1 MSKITKR
8 ITGILLTILVSS
20 IISLSIFLVS
30 SLGDVEAFQQNMF
43 YKFDTAYAILFILKT
58 IIFIF
63 VFRVF
68 LYLRRY
74 EKTKKEEIMNK
85 IPGAVII
92 YDFNGKILYV
102 NDFVKKIFGYSREQA
117 VGQSILMF
125 LSEKDKQRA
134 IFELKD
140 DARNKIIRN
149 PIASWTLIASDKK
162 EIDSI
167 INFSY
172 YDKKSVIA
180 ICMDN
185 TQIIEAK
192 KSYSQQVQFFWSLL
206 NDLPTPISYRDTEG
220 VYKFVNTAFQKYMN
234 IKEVDILGKKINFA
248 IKKDEFERFEVK
260 RNLALETRQ
269 EVVFEDIS
277 NIDNK
282 KKVLHFEI
290 VPRIIS
296 GEVMGT
302 FITFKDI
309 TSEKIKEGILKRDI
323 VLNKTINEISEIMIS
338 SSLEKLDD
346 NINIALNKVKDAFK
360 ADRVFILMQ
369 KDGKF
374 YIKYESIEDGVKSY
388 INYVFDMDEEEL
400 NFCKN
405 LILKNGK
412 VASGRISISQLY
424 LLNHIKQFNPKSAA
438 EVGTFVDD
446 SINGILCVISENKQ
460 IAFEA
465 KEIDFLKSISN
476 SIFGTIARVQQ
487 TYDLKL
493 SEETL
498 NTLIDNTKIGIIITD
513 FKNNI
518 KFINDKACFLFDVDK
533 SINEIEFDKY
543 VSGEY
548 IDIVKKAFKEREYKG
563 SFDLNL
569 KLKSNNLVE
578 FYCSKI
584 NYESSKAYLITLIDI
599 NKYI

>member
-20 IISLSIFLVS
+20 IISLSIFLIS
-30 SLGDVEAFQQNMF
+30 SLDNVEAFQQNPF

-74 EKTKKEEIMNK
+74 EKTRKEEIMNK

-92 YDFNGKILYV
+92 YDFMGKIIYI
-102 NDFVKKIFGYSREQA
+102 NDFVKKIFGYKKEEV

-125 LSEKDKQRA
+125 LSKKDKQRA

-140 DARNKIIRN
+140 DVKNKFIRN

-172 YDKKSVIA
+172 YDKKSIIA

-248 IKKDEFERFEVK
+248 VKKDEFERFETK
-260 RNLALETRQ
+260 RKLALETKQ

-277 NIDNK
+277 SINDK
-282 KKVLHFEI
+282 KKILHFEI
-290 VPRIIS
+290 VPRIVNGDI
-296 GEVMGT
+296 MGT

-309 TSEKIKEGILKRDI
+309 TSEKIKEGVLKRDI
-323 VLNKTINEISEIMIS
+323 ILNKTINEISEIMIS
-338 SSLEKLDD
+338 SNLEKLDD
-346 NINIALNKVKDAFK
+346 NINTALNKVKDAFK
-360 ADRVFILMQ
+360 ADRVFILTQ
-369 KDGKF
+369 KDDRF
-374 YIKYESIEDGVKSY
+374 YIKYEVVENGIKSH
-388 INYVFDMDEEEL
+388 INHIFDMDNDEF

-412 VASGRISISQLY
+412 VASSRISISQLF
-424 LLNHIKQFNPKSAA
+424 LLNHIKYFNSKSAA
-438 EVGTFVDD
+438 EVGTFVDND
-446 SINGILCVISENKQ
+446 INGILCVISENKQ
-460 IAFEA
+460 IVFEA

-487 TYDLKL
+487 MYDLKL

-518 KFINDKACFLFDVDK
+518 KFINDKACFLLDVDK
-533 SINEIEFDKY
+533 HVNEIEFDKY
-543 VSGEY
+543 VSDEY
-548 IDIVKKAFKEREYKG
+548 VDIVKKAFKEREYKG
-563 SFDLNL
+563 SCDLNL

-584 NYESSKAYLITLIDI
+584 NYESSKAYLITLVDI

>member
-43 YKFDTAYAILFILKT
+43 YKFDTAYAILFTLKT

-180 ICMDN
+180 ICIDN

-260 RNLALETRQ
+260 RNLALETKQ
-269 EVVFEDIS
+269 EVIFEDIS

-290 VPRIIS
+290 VPRIVN

-338 SSLEKLDD
+338 SSLEKLND

-374 YIKYESIEDGVKSY
+374 YIKHESIEDGIKSY
-388 INYVFDMDEEEL
+388 INYVFDMDEEEF

-412 VASGRISISQLY
+412 VASGRISISQLS

-446 SINGILCVISENKQ
+446 GVNGILCVISENKQ
-460 IAFEA
+460 IAFEV

-518 KFINDKACFLFDVDK
+518 KFINDKACFLLDVDK
-533 SINEIEFDKY
+533 SINEIEFDKC
-543 VSGEY
+543 VSSEY